1 MCGFSI
7 VLILKRNYDV
17 LKSKNLC
24 FLLIGNNKN
33 ETKMDLKWKIPHT
46 LLKTNLVLAQES

>member
-24 FLLIGNNKN
+24 FLLIGNINFDKN
-33 ETKMDLKWKIPHT
+33 EAKMDLKWKIPHT
-46 LLKTNLVLAQES
+46 LLKTNLVP